1 MPTQNALALLGGEC
15 IGDPRGTGS
24 HFVNGRPGRTEVSA
38 LELLTEIMTRMT
50 HQEGLED
57 AESLGPEFL
66 IKTRSLE
73 TEGVQLDVS
82 TPSFLRQDLSLAKQG
97 GPEPWSR

>member
-1 MPTQNALALLGGEC
+1 
-15 IGDPRGTGS
+15 
-24 HFVNGRPGRTEVSA
+24 
-38 LELLTEIMTRMT
+38 MT

-57 AESLGPEFL
+57 AESLGPEFI